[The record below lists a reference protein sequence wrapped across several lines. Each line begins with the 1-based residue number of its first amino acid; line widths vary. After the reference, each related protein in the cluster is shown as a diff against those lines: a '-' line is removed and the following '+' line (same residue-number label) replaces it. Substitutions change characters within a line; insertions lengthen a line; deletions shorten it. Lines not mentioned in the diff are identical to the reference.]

1 MRYSVNIEDLQ
12 RQVNELQE
20 VNNRLLNEIRSL
32 RCVMVEAATSISP
45 VEEPALFSHLSGN
58 PEHFVTNDNNP
69 YPEHENHVNE
79 QYLTVMTYEAQKN
92 GYY

>member
-1 MRYSVNIEDLQ
+1 MRYSVNIDDLQ
-12 RQVNELQE
+12 RQVNELQQA
-20 VNNRLLNEIRSL
+20 NNRLLIEIQNL

-45 VEEPALFSHLSGN
+45 VEEPTLFSQLSGN
-58 PEHFVTNDNNP
+58 PECFVTNDNNP

-79 QYLTVMTYEAQKN
+79 QYLAVVTYEAQKN

>member
-1 MRYSVNIEDLQ
+1 MRYSVNIDDLQ

-20 VNNRLLNEIRSL
+20 VNNRLLIEIQNL

-45 VEEPALFSHLSGN
+45 VDEPTLFSQLSGN
-58 PEHFVTNDNNP
+58 PEHFVTSDNNP

-79 QYLTVMTYEAQKN
+79 QYLSVVTYEAQKN
-92 GYY
+92 GDY

>member
-20 VNNRLLNEIRSL
+20 LNNRLLNEIRCL

-45 VEEPALFSHLSGN
+45 VEEPILFSQLSGN
-58 PEHFVTNDNNP
+58 PDHFVVNDINP

-79 QYLTVMTYEAQKN
+79 QYLTYMTYEAQKN
-92 GYY
+92 GGY